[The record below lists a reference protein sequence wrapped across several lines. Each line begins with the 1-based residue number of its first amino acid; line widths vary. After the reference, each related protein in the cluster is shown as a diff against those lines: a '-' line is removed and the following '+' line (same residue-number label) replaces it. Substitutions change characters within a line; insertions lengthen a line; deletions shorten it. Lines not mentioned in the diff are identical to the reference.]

1 MLGSSNLSLAL
12 HILVNGQQAAVKALN
27 EMKGGIK
34 GVANEAR
41 NLWKELNGFSVASQL
56 AGMAGGTLALKGMM
70 DANLAFEKIMLE
82 SKQLAE
88 MSDAQITSLSK
99 FARDKA
105 RDLLAN
111 PMDIAEGI
119 RTLANA
125 GMKYEAIAGTI
136 EEASRAALVFRSSI
150 TDIANMD
157 FDIQEK
163 FKVDPRHMAAVH
175 DMLYYHAKSGRFE
188 AKSLS
193 QEAPA
198 YLNAMQRV
206 GMSGEKALN
215 FAGALTQVMM
225 KASPATQP
233 AMVSTFIK
241 QGLAHIYSPRLDKHL
256 LQTTGIDVH
265 QYAPHGKFY
274 GEGGVQGILDLAR
287 AMKAKGLEDPF
298 KLAKAGFMEEES
310 RTFWVQMMK
319 YSSEIE
325 AQMKAAAGAA
335 GKAQIN
341 HDVAEIKQS
350 NFGKVQAAEIETAKM
365 KVGEVA
371 TTGTGLYA
379 NLVQWASEHKGDAAM
394 ATAGTLIAGRLA
406 WKKYNSGSGP
416 RLPGMPGGTGA
427 GKAGVQQVFV
437 TNWPKGMLAP
447 GEDLKQKRDQ
457 RGGVTASAPTETV
470 PAKPGW
476 KGKLGTAATNAK
488 GALKFGAIVN
498 GAFGAYEAYDVSKN
512 KDLTDSARA
521 TEYSKIVGG
530 VTGGTVGATVG
541 GMVGGIFGGVGA
553 IPGAMIGGAVGD
565 WAGRELGG
573 SKIVIENV
581 LHIDGKEVARTVN
594 EHNARDARRH

>member
-1 MLGSSNLSLAL
+1 MVS
-12 HILVNGQQAAVKALN
+12 GQQAATKALN
-27 EMKGGIK
+27 EMKSGIK

-41 NLWKELNGFSVASQL
+41 SLWKELNGFSVASQL

-88 MSDAQITSLSK
+88 MSDAQITNLSK
-99 FARDKA
+99 LARDKA
-105 RDLLAN
+105 RDLLAD

-136 EEASRAALVFRSSI
+136 TEASRAALVFRSSI
-150 TDIANMD
+150 MDIANMD

-163 FKVDPRHMAAVH
+163 FKVDPTRMAAVH

-193 QEAPA
+193 QEAPS

-206 GMSGEKALN
+206 GMGGERALN

-233 AMVSTFIK
+233 GMVSTFIK

-256 LQTTGIDVH
+256 LETTGIDVH
-265 QYAPHGKFY
+265 KYAPGGKFY
-274 GEGGVQGILDLAR
+274 GEGGVQGLMDLAR
-287 AMKAKGLEDPF
+287 AMKDKGLDNPF

-319 YSSEIE
+319 YTDEIE
-325 AQMKAAAGAA
+325 AQMKAASGAA

-350 NFGKVQAAEIETAKM
+350 NFGKIKAAEIETAKM
-365 KVGEVA
+365 KIGEVA
-371 TTGTGLYA
+371 TKGTGLYA
-379 NLVQWASEHKGDAAM
+379 DLAQWASEHKGDAAVV
-394 ATAGTLIAGRLA
+394 TAGTLIAGRLA
-406 WKKYNSGSGP
+406 WKKYNNGSGP
-416 RLPGMPGGTGA
+416 PISGIPGGPGA
-427 GKAGVQQVFV
+427 GKVGVQQVFV

-457 RGGVTASAPTETV
+457 RGGVTAGI
-470 PAKPGW
+470 PAEPASGKPGW
-476 KGKLGTAATNAK
+476 KGKVGTAAANAK

-498 GAFGAYEAYDVSKN
+498 GALGVYEAYDVSQN
-512 KDLTDSARA
+512 KDLTDSARS

-530 VTGGTVGATVG
+530 VTGGTIGAAAGGAVG
-541 GMVGGIFGGVGA
+541 GLFGGLGA
-553 IPGAMIGGAVGD
+553 IPGTMVGGAIGD

-573 SKIVIENV
+573 SKIVIQNV
-581 LHIDGKEVARTVN
+581 LHIDGKEVARSVN
-594 EHNARDARRH
+594 EHNARDAKRH